1 MQVGVVLGVLSVTSF
16 VGIISGLVATGA
28 LIFIQENEKT
38 ENNKPKILL
47 QNVAPRDP
55 HARPQQR

>member
-1 MQVGVVLGVLSVTSF
+1 VVLGVLSVTSF